1 MRRTDGCG
9 FAQVEWD
16 GEVQQLSWAPR
27 LFLYKRFLS
36 DAECDHLIDKV
47 PPSIATQAVHL
58 PVGAYLQRIHW

>member
-1 MRRTDGCG
+1 
-9 FAQVEWD
+9 VEWD

-47 PPSIATQAVHL
+47 LGLCILLFVCALLIMYSLGVSA
-58 PVGAYLQRIHW
+58 